1 MTPDDLEPLDPD
13 ASALRTLDDH
23 ARAAA
28 EGLRRATAV
37 AAPPLGGRP
46 LGRDARLSASD
57 QPALAFAGRRPRP
70 RLVILGLAA
79 AAVIVAAVGVVVTRP
94 GTHHQPNTPIASAT
108 TAAPPTTGGPT
119 TLRPS
124 TAATVT
130 ITPHTGLTDLQI
142 VHVVANGFVPGE
154 TYTATECA
162 NKGAAIE
169 PPIDCAASGGPGDNS
184 ATADATG
191 TVSISFQVY
200 GMAARVD
207 CATAPGCVIR
217 VSNGYQGAI
226 GTISFASTTT
236 HGPTTASSPRGT
248 VTITPNTGLADPEVV
263 HVVGKG
269 FVSGV
274 LYTATECAN
283 KGAAIDPSINCVGSD
298 QQGSGSAIADATGTV
313 SMYVM
318 VSTMFQC
325 AVFACSPGPPP
336 PSGGAPP
343 GVTTVDCSTA
353 PGCVIRVTGG
363 NQEPA
368 TGTLSFAPEPPGL
381 NEVLVPST
389 TTTVG

>member
-130 ITPHTGLTDLQI
+130 ITPHTGLADLQI

-154 TYTATECA
+154 T
-162 NKGAAIE
+162 
-169 PPIDCAASGGPGDNS
+169 
-184 ATADATG
+184 
-191 TVSISFQVY
+191 
-200 GMAARVD
+200 
-207 CATAPGCVIR
+207 
-217 VSNGYQGAI
+217 
-226 GTISFASTTT
+226 
-236 HGPTTASSPRGT
+236 
-248 VTITPNTGLADPEVV
+248 
-263 HVVGKG
+263 
-269 FVSGV
+269 
-274 LYTATECAN
+274 YTATECAN

-336 PSGGAPP
+336 PSDGAPP
-343 GVTTVDCSTA
+343 GVITVDCSTA

-381 NEVLVPST
+381 NEVLVPDT
-389 TTTVG
+389 TTTLG